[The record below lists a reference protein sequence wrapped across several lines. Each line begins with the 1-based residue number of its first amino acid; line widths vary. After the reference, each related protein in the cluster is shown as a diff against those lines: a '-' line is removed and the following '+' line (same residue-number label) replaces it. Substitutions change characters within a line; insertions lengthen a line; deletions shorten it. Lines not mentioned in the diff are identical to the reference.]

1 MQFDRLRRRE
11 FISLLGGAA
20 AAWPVTAGGQQ
31 RSLPIIGF
39 LNGSSADAYAPQV
52 RAFRQGLK
60 QAGYVEGETVAIE
73 YRWADGQYNRLPE
86 LANDLVKRQVAV
98 IAAAGTPAN
107 VVAKSATATVP
118 VVFTAGSDPV
128 QLGLVTS
135 LSRPGGNITG
145 ATQLTGE
152 VAPKRVEVAHELVPD
167 AKLIGLLV
175 NPRNPS
181 AVSLTRASQQAA
193 SMLALQLDEVHAS
206 TEAELDDAFRTLAA
220 KQVGAVVVVTDA
232 FFNGAVPLLASLSMR
247 HSLPTVY
254 QYHQFIEAGGL
265 ISYGGSIADSY
276 RLAGVYV
283 GRILKGE
290 RAADLPVQQSTAV
303 ELIINL
309 KTAKAL
315 GLTVPLPLIGRADE
329 LIE

>member
-1 MQFDRLRRRE
+1 MRRRE
-11 FISLLGGAA
+11 FITLLGGAA
-20 AAWPVTAGGQQ
+20 AWPVAAGAQQ
-31 RSLPIIGF
+31 QPLPIIGF

-52 RAFRQGLK
+52 GSFRQGLK

-73 YRWADGQYNRLPE
+73 YRWANGQYNRLPE

-98 IAAAGTPAN
+98 IAATGTPAN
-107 VVAKSATATVP
+107 VVAKSATTTIP

-128 QLGLVTS
+128 
-135 LSRPGGNITG
+135 P
-145 ATQLTGE
+145 
-152 VAPKRVEVAHELVPD
+152 
-167 AKLIGLLV
+167 
-175 NPRNPS
+175 
-181 AVSLTRASQQAA
+181 
-193 SMLALQLDEVHAS
+193 ML
-206 TEAELDDAFRTLAA
+206 
-220 KQVGAVVVVTDA
+220 
-232 FFNGAVPLLASLSMR
+232 

-254 QYHQFIEAGGL
+254 QYHPFIEAGGL
-265 ISYGGSIADSY
+265 ISYGGSITDSY

-290 RAADLPVQQSTAV
+290 RPADLPVQQSTTV

-309 KTAKAL
+309 KSAKAL

>member
-1 MQFDRLRRRE
+1 LRRRE
-11 FISLLGGAA
+11 FITLLGGAA
-20 AAWPVTAGGQQ
+20 AVWPLAARAQQ
-31 RSLPIIGF
+31 QPLPVIGF
-39 LNGSSADAYAPQV
+39 LNSSSADGYAPHV
-52 RAFRQGLK
+52 GAFRRGLK
-60 QAGYVEGETVAIE
+60 QAGYVEGENVAIE
-73 YRWADGQYNRLPE
+73 YRWANGQYDRLPE

-98 IAAAGTPAN
+98 IAATGTPAN
-107 VVAKSATATVP
+107 VVAKSATTTIP
-118 VVFTAGSDPV
+118 LVFTAGSDPV

-135 LSRPGGNITG
+135 LNRPGGNITG
-145 ATQLTGE
+145 VTQLTGE
-152 VAPKRVEVAHELVPD
+152 VAPKRVEVAHELVPG

-181 AVSLTRASQQAA
+181 AANLTKASQEAA
-193 SMLALQLDEVHAS
+193 TMLGLHLDVVHAS
-206 TEAELDDAFRTLAA
+206 TEAEVDDAFRTFAA
-220 KQVGAVVVVTDA
+220 KQVRAVVVVTDA
-232 FFNGAVPLLASLSMR
+232 FFNGVVQLLATLSML

-254 QYHQFIEAGGL
+254 QYHPFIEAGGL
-265 ISYGGSIADSY
+265 ISYGGSITDSY

-290 RAADLPVQQSTAV
+290 RPADLPVQQSTTV

-309 KTAKAL
+309 KSAKAL

>member
-1 MQFDRLRRRE
+1 MNRRAV
-11 FISLLGGAA
+11 IALIGGAA
-20 AAWPVTAGGQQ
+20 VWPVAAAAQQ
-31 RSLPIIGF
+31 RALPIIGF

-60 QAGYVEGETVAIE
+60 QTGYVEGETDAIE

-107 VVAKSATATVP
+107 VVAKSVTATIP

-152 VAPKRVEVAHELVPD
+152 VAPKRIEVAHELVPG

-193 SMLALQLDEVHAS
+193 ATLALQIDEVHAS

-232 FFNGAVPLLASLSMR
+232 FFNGASMR

-265 ISYGGSIADSY
+265 ISYGGSITDSY

-290 RAADLPVQQSTAV
+290 RPADLPVQQSTAV

>member
-1 MQFDRLRRRE
+1 MKRRE
-11 FISLLGGAA
+11 FITLVGGAA
-20 AAWPVTAGGQQ
+20 VAWPVAAGAQQ
-31 RSLPIIGF
+31 RPLPIIGF
-39 LNGSSADAYAPQV
+39 LNVSSADAYAPQV

-60 QAGYVEGETVAIE
+60 QVGYVEGETVAIE

-107 VVAKSATATVP
+107 VAAKSATATIP

-135 LSRPGGNITG
+135 LSRPGGNVTG

-152 VAPKRVEVAHELVPD
+152 VAPKRVEVAHELVPG

-181 AVSLTRASQQAA
+181 AVNLTRASQQAA

-265 ISYGGSIADSY
+265 ISYGGSITDTY
-276 RLAGVYV
+276 RLAGGYV

-290 RAADLPVQQSTAV
+290 RPADLPVQQSTAV

-315 GLTVPLPLIGRADE
+315 GLTVPLSLIGRADE

>member
-1 MQFDRLRRRE
+1 MSDMRRRE
-11 FISLLGGAA
+11 FITMLGGAA
-20 AAWPVTAGGQQ
+20 VTWPLAVRAQQ
-31 RSLPIIGF
+31 KPLPVIGF
-39 LNGSSADAYAPQV
+39 LNSSSADRFAPLV
-52 RAFRQGLK
+52 GAFRQGLK
-60 QAGYVEGETVAIE
+60 QAGYIEGENVAIE
-73 YRWADGQYNRLPE
+73 YRWANGQYDRLPE
-86 LANDLVKRQVAV
+86 LANELVNRRVAV
-98 IAAAGTPAN
+98 IAATGTPGN
-107 VVAKSATATVP
+107 VIAKSATATIP

-135 LSRPGGNITG
+135 LNRPGGNVTG
-145 ATQLTGE
+145 VTQLTGE
-152 VAPKRVEVAHELVPD
+152 VAPKRVEVAHELVPG

-181 AVSLTRASQQAA
+181 ATTLTKASQQAA
-193 SMLALQLDEVHAS
+193 TVLGLQLEVVHAS
-206 TEAELDDAFRTLAA
+206 TEAEVNDAFRTLAA
-220 KQVGAVVVVTDA
+220 NQVGAVVVVTDA
-232 FFNGAVPLLASLSMR
+232 FFNGAVQLLATLSMR

-254 QYHQFIEAGGL
+254 QNHQFIEAGGL
-265 ISYGGSIADSY
+265 ISYAGSIADSY

-290 RAADLPVQQSTAV
+290 RPADLPVQQSTAV

-309 KTAKAL
+309 KTAKKL

>member
-1 MQFDRLRRRE
+1 MMRRRE
-11 FISLLGGAA
+11 FITLLGGAA
-20 AAWPVTAGGQQ
+20 AAWPLAAQAQQ
-31 RSLPIIGF
+31 RSSPVIGF
-39 LNGSSADAYAPQV
+39 LNSSSADRFAPLV

-60 QAGYVEGETVAIE
+60 QAGYIEGENVAIE
-73 YRWADGQYNRLPE
+73 YRWANGQYDRLPE

-98 IAAAGTPAN
+98 IAATGTPGNLA
-107 VVAKSATATVP
+107 AKSATATIP

-135 LSRPGGNITG
+135 LNKPGGNVTG

-181 AVSLTRASQQAA
+181 AVTLTNASQQAA
-193 SMLALQLDEVHAS
+193 TMLGLQLEVVHAS
-206 TEAELDDAFRTLAA
+206 TEAEVNDAFRSLAA
-220 KQVGAVVVVTDA
+220 NQVGAVVVVTDA
-232 FFNGAVPLLASLSMR
+232 FFNGAVQLLATLSMR

-265 ISYGGSIADSY
+265 ISYAGSIADSY

-290 RAADLPVQQSTAV
+290 RPADLPVQQSTAV

-315 GLTVPLPLIGRADE
+315 GLIVPLPLIGRADE

>member
-1 MQFDRLRRRE
+1 
-11 FISLLGGAA
+11 
-20 AAWPVTAGGQQ
+20 
-31 RSLPIIGF
+31 
-39 LNGSSADAYAPQV
+39 
-52 RAFRQGLK
+52 
-60 QAGYVEGETVAIE
+60 
-73 YRWADGQYNRLPE
+73 

-107 VVAKSATATVP
+107 VAAKSATATIP

-135 LSRPGGNITG
+135 LSRPGGNVTG

-152 VAPKRVEVAHELVPD
+152 VAPKRVEVAHELVPG

-181 AVSLTRASQQAA
+181 AVNLTRASQQAA

-265 ISYGGSIADSY
+265 ISYGGSITDTY
-276 RLAGVYV
+276 RLAGGYV

-290 RAADLPVQQSTAV
+290 QPADLPVQQSTAV

-315 GLTVPLPLIGRADE
+315 GLTVPLSLIGRADE

>member
-1 MQFDRLRRRE
+1 MSSRRD
-11 FISLLGGAA
+11 FITLLGGAA
-20 AAWPVTAGGQQ
+20 AWPLAARAQQ
-31 RSLPIIGF
+31 QPLPVIGF
-39 LNGSSADAYAPQV
+39 LNSSSADGYAPHV
-52 RAFRQGLK
+52 HAFRQGLK
-60 QAGYVEGETVAIE
+60 QAGYVEGENVAIE
-73 YRWADGQYNRLPE
+73 YRWANGQYDRLPE

-98 IAAAGTPAN
+98 IAATGTPAN
-107 VVAKSATATVP
+107 VAAKSATTTIP

-128 QLGLVTS
+128 QLGLVPS
-135 LSRPGGNITG
+135 LNRPGGNITG
-145 ATQLTGE
+145 VTQLTGE
-152 VAPKRVEVAHELVPD
+152 VAPKRVEVAHELVPG

-181 AVSLTRASQQAA
+181 AATLTKASQEAA
-193 SMLALQLDEVHAS
+193 TMLGLQLDVVHAS
-206 TEAELDDAFRTLAA
+206 TEAEIDDAFRTFAA

-232 FFNGAVPLLASLSMR
+232 FFNGAVQSLATVSMS

-254 QYHQFIEAGGL
+254 QYPPFIEAGGL

-276 RLAGVYV
+276 RLAGIYV

-290 RAADLPVQQSTAV
+290 RPADLPVEQSTTV

-309 KTAKAL
+309 KSAKAL